1 MIQSGWKPGRDN
13 AGSTGDDA
21 AKPRREWFWFTFE
34 SNSQR
39 PDSFNGPKM
48 SPRCPSGAKELYPM
62 PQKSKHHTKNRLLIR
77 VLKDRFLR
85 WENAIHQIAGGSNK
99 AGSES

>member
-1 MIQSGWKPGRDN
+1 V
-13 AGSTGDDA
+13 AGNLAGTTA
-21 AKPRREWFWFTFE
+21 APPEMTLRNHVK
-34 SNSQR
+34 QR

-48 SPRCPSGAKELYPM
+48 SQVVHPGAKELYPM
-62 PQKSKHHTKNRLLIR
+62 PQKSKHHTKNRLLIT

-85 WENAIHQIAGGSNK
+85 WENAIRFQGVNE